1 MRSVDLQIVGMTC
14 SACSARIERTV
25 GRMDGV
31 QRIDV
36 NLPLGH
42 ASISYDPRLTDPARM
57 IDRIRQI
64 GYDAKGDRDDAR
76 ASNRR
81 EIRSYLNRFLLSA
94 LLSFPLLWAMLG
106 HMAWTGGLW
115 VPPLFLQG
123 WFQLGVATAMQ
134 LYVAYP
140 FYLGAYHAVR
150 ARSANM
156 DVLVALSTSI
166 SYLYSHYLVFRS
178 GAHAGVHQHLYFDTS
193 AMILTAVLLGKL
205 LEAIAKGQALRGI
218 GSLQRMQAQLIRV
231 VRRRQEDWIPV
242 AELRVGDIAV
252 VRADEWIATD
262 GLIVAGRGE
271 VDESFLTGESRLI
284 AKAVGDRV
292 YSGSR
297 NLSGTIRVKT
307 AAVPQDTR
315 LSRMIRLIEQAQNTK
330 PVIQRKV
337 DQVAAIFVPLMIVC
351 AAATFAGWQWFA
363 PAGAGEA
370 AALHNA
376 LAVLL
381 VSCPCALGL
390 AAPISI
396 LVATS
401 LSARSGILFKE
412 GSVMEGLPQVD
423 RILLDKT
430 GTLTEGK
437 PTLLAVR
444 APGGQGVPEAVAL
457 RAAAALEAHSK
468 HPLALAI
475 REAAVRKRLLVP
487 AAEAVREEAGK
498 GITGTVEGKEVRLGS
513 GGWHRAMGTR
523 LPDSE
528 LRAPAGEGESVLYL
542 AVGGRWAGTFVLTD
556 RLRPAS
562 TQSVRQLKRYAE
574 VLMVTGDGQ
583 AAADKIAREAAIEHV
598 YAQMLPEDKLGL
610 VRQLQHQGHRV
621 AMIGDGINDAAALAA
636 ADVGIAM
643 DSGTEAAMEA
653 GHIVLVRGEL
663 TRVADAIDI
672 SRRTMRN
679 IRQNLAFSL
688 CYNALAIPFAA
699 AGWLDPRT
707 ACLMMALSSVFVVLN
722 ALRLHRLRPGRR
734 EPHGHHA

>member
-1 MRSVDLQIVGMTC
+1 MKGVDLQITGMTC
-14 SACSARIERTV
+14 AACSARIERTV

-31 QRIDV
+31 ERIEV
-36 NLPLGH
+36 NLPLGQ
-42 ASISYDPRLTDPARM
+42 ASVTYDPRLTDPARM
-57 IDRIRQI
+57 IGRIRQI
-64 GYDAKGDRDDAR
+64 GYDAKEERDDAR
-76 ASNRR
+76 AASSR
-81 EIRSYLNRFLLSA
+81 EIRAYLNRFVLSA

-106 HMAWTGGLW
+106 HLPWTEGLW
-115 VPPLFLQG
+115 VPALFLNA

-140 FYLGAYHAVR
+140 FYAGAYHAVR

-166 SYLYSHYLVFRS
+166 AYLYSHYLVFRAP
-178 GAHAGVHQHLYFDTS
+178 AHAGMHGHNYFDTS

-231 VRRRQEDWIPV
+231 VRRQEEEWLPI

-252 VRADEWIATD
+252 VHAGEWIATD
-262 GLIVAGRGE
+262 GQIVSGRGE

-297 NLSGTIRVKT
+297 NLAGTIRIKT
-307 AAVPQDTR
+307 TSVPQETR
-315 LSRMIRLIEQAQNTK
+315 LSRMIRLIEQAQSAK
-330 PVIQRKV
+330 PVIQRRV
-337 DQVAAIFVPLMIVC
+337 DRVAAVFVPLMIVC
-351 AAATFAGWQWFA
+351 AAATFAAWQWFA
-363 PAGAGEA
+363 PAGAPG

-396 LVATS
+396 LVSTS
-401 LSARSGILFKE
+401 LSARRGILFKE
-412 GSVMEGLPQVD
+412 GSVMEGLPHVD

-437 PTLLAVR
+437 PTLLTIR
-444 APGGQGVPEAVAL
+444 APGGRGVPEAVAL
-457 RAAAALEAHSK
+457 RAAASLEAHSK
-468 HPLALAI
+468 HPLAHAI
-475 REAAVRKRLLVP
+475 REAAARRRLLVP
-487 AAEAVREEAGK
+487 EARMVREEAGK
-498 GITGTVEGKEVRLGS
+498 GIAGTIEGKEALLGS
-513 GGWHRAMGTR
+513 VGWHRALGTR
-523 LPDSE
+523 LPQEE
-528 LRAPAGEGESVLYL
+528 LRLPHGEGESVLYL
-542 AVGGRWAGTFVLTD
+542 AIDGQWTGTFVLTD

-562 TQSVRQLKRYAE
+562 AASVTQLKRYAE

-583 AAADKIAREAAIEHV
+583 AAADKIAKEAEIEHV
-598 YAQMLPEDKLGL
+598 FAQMLPEDKLGL
-610 VRQLQHQGHRV
+610 VRRLQDQGHRV

-636 ADVGIAM
+636 ADVGFAM

-653 GHIVLVRGEL
+653 GHVVLLRGEL

-679 IRQNLAFSL
+679 IRQNLGFSL
-688 CYNALAIPFAA
+688 GYNALAIPFAA

-707 ACLMMALSSVFVVLN
+707 ACLMMALSSVLVVCN
-722 ALRLHRLRPGRR
+722 ALRLQRLRPGRR
-734 EPHGHHA
+734 GRDGRIA